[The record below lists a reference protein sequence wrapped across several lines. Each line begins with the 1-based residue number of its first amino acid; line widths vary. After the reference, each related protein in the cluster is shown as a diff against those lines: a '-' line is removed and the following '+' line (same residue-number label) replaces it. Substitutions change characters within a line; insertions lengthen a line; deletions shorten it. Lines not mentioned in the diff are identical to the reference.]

1 MICNTKQ
8 EALARCNQLVRM
20 SMTSTDVMQEII
32 KLELKDH
39 IVDWGISKEEFLNSH
54 KELAVA

>member
-8 EALARCNQLVRM
+8 EALARCNKLVHM
-20 SMTSTDVMQEII
+20 AMTSTDVMQEII

-39 IVDWGISKEEFLNSH
+39 IINWGISKQEFLAL
-54 KELAVA
+54 EAAE